1 MSIKNNHTNLKAKNG
16 KKKQYKFIK
25 KGKGNEPTVIEF
37 NLSKAVIL
45 LIAIGAI
52 IATIATVKV
61 ISTIIGA
68 KENKALVGGEETNE
82 NVTWVESTHVAE
94 DGSIVVDVDD
104 EGNPIKIPVPKG
116 YSASKIPG
124 ETSANSG
131 FVIYEGDI
139 DWSTI
144 LVGTTSQNS
153 IDTQADL
160 NEETNTNETTVQDGE
175 ENTSNA
181 ITQNENVS
189 SDNVI
194 SSEND
199 EESKNN
205 EITQSESMVQKQDA
219 ETNSTN
225 NKEQDPI
232 TEENTSLTGTEET
245 ENTENLNKD
254 TTNIKDETEVN
265 SEVDN
270 KENLNLEENTNL
282 ENQTVLE
289 ANDIENSAEENSIQ
303 ESTEEIVDEHSEAEV
318 LNSQTEDNSV
328 EVLADGTTDTNNTNA
343 EVRATTEEINIF
355 NLQKSVNQYVW
366 VPVKDPTRIYG
377 VDSNGMIWGKLYNF
391 PATATGSRT
400 PLNWTE
406 ADGVMSVDENGHREP
421 DIINLNIDL
430 GTGYYY
436 GDLDSILRNELD
448 GTTRFELL
456 SKELEENFYKTIK
469 SIKEY
474 GGFYIGRYETGGLS
488 ETAVIRKMNEDIEN
502 QTWYTMYE
510 KAKTLKGENDNV
522 FTSMIWGSLWDETLQ
537 WLVESGATT
546 SDGTALTYDLIG
558 NYSTIWGNYSDSTFH
573 YISSGSETP
582 DETAEKAVGRYT
594 RIPTGS
600 SEYTKVNNI
609 YDLAGNVCD
618 GTIEQIINKDGNYSD
633 EIYRQQGLSWW
644 RLRQLRRQLS
654 GGKPQ
659 QLQRFDV

>member
-1 MSIKNNHTNLKAKNG
+1 MSIKNNRTNSKAKNG

-45 LIAIGAI
+45 LIAIGVI
-52 IATIATVKV
+52 VATIATVKV
-61 ISTIIGA
+61 ISTIVGA
-68 KENKALVGGEETNE
+68 QENKALAGDEET

-94 DGSIVVDVDD
+94 DGSTVVDVDD

-153 IDTQADL
+153 IDTQSDL
-160 NEETNTNETTVQDGE
+160 NEEINTNETTTQSSQ
-175 ENTSNA
+175 ENASNV

-199 EESKNN
+199 EDSKNN
-205 EITQSESMVQKQDA
+205 EITQSESMIQEQDT

-225 NKEQDPI
+225 NNEQEPI
-232 TEENTSLTGTEET
+232 VTEENTSFTGTEET
-245 ENTENLNKD
+245 ENAENLNKD
-254 TTNIKDETEVN
+254 TTNIEDETKTEIDNVVEN
-265 SEVDN
+265 EEKTKLVENTDSEN
-270 KENLNLEENTNL
+270 EIILEENS
-282 ENQTVLE
+282 
-289 ANDIENSAEENSIQ
+289 IENSAEENSIQ
-303 ESTEEIVDEHSEAEV
+303 ESTEEIVDENSGAEV
-318 LNSQTEDNSV
+318 LNSQIEDNSV
-328 EVLADGTTDTNNTNA
+328 EVLADETTDINNTSP
-343 EVRATTEEINIF
+343 ESRATTEEINIF

-406 ADGVMSVDENGHREP
+406 TDGVMS
-421 DIINLNIDL
+421 IIDKNLNLEPGVSSPILDDVNFEYSGDIDSSL
-430 GTGYYY
+430 QSKFNGK
-436 GDLDSILRNELD
+436 
-448 GTTRFELL
+448 TRYELL

-488 ETAVIRKMNEDIEN
+488 GTAVVRKMEEDIGN

-510 KAKTLKGENDNV
+510 KAKTLKGQNDTV

-537 WLVESGATT
+537 WLVDSGATI

-558 NYSTIWGNYSDSTFH
+558 SYSAIWGNYSDSTFH

-582 DETAEKAVGRYT
+582 DETAEKVVGSYT

-609 YDLAGNVCD
+609 YDLAGNVMEDTLELCND
-618 GTIEQIINKDGNYSD
+618 PDRYTRRRQGQSWWALHLLQPRAGGLPLQRYSD
-633 EIYRQQGLSWW
+633 
-644 RLRQLRRQLS
+644 
-654 GGKPQ
+654 
-659 QLQRFDV
+659 V